1 MPTLY
6 SIKPKGDGYH
16 TLGRNLIGDFILIDK
31 STKYVDARG
40 VLTFDTQEEAQKFID
55 THNLSEEYEPEKFW
69 RSEKHHEEVQQLI
82 KDIKITPIMYCPDC
96 GHSLRAMCTVGA
108 DESASGFSETLYHC
122 ENNSCMLDFNVI
134 RDSEGRFVK
143 MTRHFWG

>member
-31 STKYVDARG
+31 SSDYVDIQGA
-40 VLTFDTQEEAQKFID
+40 LTFNTQEEAQDFID
-55 THNLSEEYEPEKFW
+55 KNNLSENYEPEKFW
-69 RSEKHHEEVQQLI
+69 RSEKHHEEIQRLI
-82 KDIKITPIMYCPDC
+82 KTPIMYCPDC

-108 DESASGFSETLYHC
+108 DENASGFSETLYHC
-122 ENNSCMLDFNVI
+122 ENDKCMLDFNVV
-134 RDSEGRFVK
+134 RDADGRFIK